1 MATVGNLFV
10 NIGAST
16 QGLEKGTQKA
26 RSLVKSL
33 KSDISG
39 SLSNIPGL
47 GGILG
52 PIEKVFQAIQGVAGK
67 SKTATASAKDAVAA
81 IEREATKG
89 VERVASLQTKLT
101 AATAQAT
108 KAQGD
113 LNAGAKYSKMLFQQ
127 RDIEGTLSRIK
138 DRVAAATAEYKK
150 AQEQVVKS
158 ASSVAVDGANQ
169 RQYAALERLTAL
181 ARERVRVEKELSA
194 VASKTGRT
202 KSVLES
208 RGVTIGRDG
217 GVDRAALQKAADSS
231 QSVVSGLQ
239 TKLGEAKGVVAG
251 LQSKLDGAKS
261 AVKEVGRLAITSGA
275 GVAFLAGGM
284 VAATASAIGLT
295 IAMAKQASELND
307 QAIALGISSSAL
319 TGLRDSMAMIGVPAG
334 VAESSM
340 QKLQIELE
348 NALEGSEDA
357 ADKFKRLGIDINSLN
372 GKDAAQALEVV
383 LGKVRQLGTQGAKIK
398 SLRDLFGRGG
408 IGMAAA
414 VNATA
419 TELAEANTIAA
430 SLKLPDSMISGLDQT
445 SDRVDAMYR
454 AFDNLKMM
462 FASAFGPAVK
472 DMADSLREMMS
483 SNFDGMMGGLQAVA
497 LTLAVVVDLVAAVAN
512 IFRVV
517 FNIVQ
522 SLAGLVNGVFML
534 AWYGILKVIQAI
546 VYAVEFLA
554 RAGHDVSGAIG
565 DAASIAFETAKE
577 SAKSAGTDAV
587 EAFGAAIDAVVP
599 NASIAVVQG
608 IAKGYENA
616 KATVETNPLIPKV
629 DNKEATKRLED
640 LGKMMD
646 DLRLEASQLGMTDDQ
661 KKLGEMQRLGASPA
675 QLAEAQA
682 LQEKIALFNKQ
693 QKIAEDVKGI
703 MDDLQQQA
711 DTALMTEKE
720 KLVYKLKQAGADQ
733 KAINDALLL
742 TGAIGERTQL
752 AEGQKAWG
760 DFMKGL
766 DKSLLDATT
775 SREQQIRRLAEAAG
789 LLGKDLDDAVTKA
802 MEMES
807 AIAAAEKAKKD
818 QEDIA
823 STLSNLQDE
832 VRKSQIGDVAF
843 EREKLAE
850 KGATDAQLQQ
860 FDQLQ
865 AQLALTN
872 AKPDEAQSMVQ
883 SFDTA
888 FGQFKFAGD
897 QGDQMLSESVAQT
910 DLLTRIATA
919 TESAAVARQGA
930 AGATSAMATDGSMQP
945 VMVEANR
952 YLAQIAQ
959 NTAAFA
965 GVLN

>member
-39 SLSNIPGL
+39 ALSSIPGL

-52 PIEKVFQAIQGVAGK
+52 PMEKVFEVMQRAAGK
-67 SKTATASAKDAVAA
+67 SKDAAA
-81 IEREATKG
+81 GIERIA
-89 VERVASLQTKLT
+89 ALQTKL
-101 AATAQAT
+101 ASATDKAT

-113 LNAGAKYSKMLFQQ
+113 LNAGAKHMRMLYERDKSAEKMGKLLPHLQ
-127 RDIEGTLSRIK
+127 
-138 DRVAAATAEYKK
+138 AATKAYQSQEAKINASTVRGAAYNSMLEKQERLLKKLNVLK
-150 AQEQVVKS
+150 AQQTKI
-158 ASSVAVDGANQ
+158 GA
-169 RQYAALERLTAL
+169 E
-181 ARERVRVEKELSA
+181 VSGKE
-194 VASKTGRT
+194 SKLGRST
-202 KSVLES
+202 EVLKS
-208 RGVTIGRDG
+208 RGVTMKADG
-217 GVDRAALQKAADSS
+217 GVDLTALQKRAESS
-231 QSVVSGLQ
+231 Q
-239 TKLGEAKGVVAG
+239 GVVAG
-251 LQSKLDGAKS
+251 LQSKLDGAKA
-261 AVKEVGRLAITSGA
+261 AVKQVGALSITSAA
-275 GVAFLAGGM
+275 GVGLLSVGM

-357 ADKFKRLGIDINSLN
+357 AAKFKRLGIDINSLQ
-372 GKDAAQALEVV
+372 GKDAAQGLEVV
-383 LGKVRQLGTQGAKIK
+383 LGKVRQLGTQGAKVK

-419 TELAEANTIAA
+419 AELAEANTIAA
-430 SLKLPDSMISGLDQT
+430 SLKLPDSMITGLDQT

-462 FASAFGPAVK
+462 FASAFGPAVQGI
-472 DMADSLREMMS
+472 ADSLREMMS
-483 SNFDGMMGGLQAVA
+483 SNFDGMMGGMQAIA
-497 LTLAVVVDLVAAVAN
+497 LTFAVIVDLIGIVVNNLRAIWN
-512 IFRVV
+512 I
-517 FNIVQ
+517 IQ

-577 SAKSAGTDAV
+577 SAKSAGADAM
-587 EAFGAAIDAVVP
+587 EAFGAGVDAWVP
-599 NASIAVVQG
+599 DATLAVING
-608 IAKGYENA
+608 IAKGYENT
-616 KATVETNPLIPKV
+616 KATVESNPLIPQV

-682 LQEKIALFNKQ
+682 LQEKIALFNEQ

-742 TGAIGERTQL
+742 NAAIEERTQL

-865 AQLALTN
+865 AQLAVTN
-872 AKPDEAQSMVQ
+872 GKPDEAQSMVQ
-883 SFDTA
+883 SIDTA

-910 DLLTRIATA
+910 DLLNRIATA

-930 AGATSAMATDGSMQP
+930 AGATSSMATDGSMQP

>member
-67 SKTATASAKDAVAA
+67 SKAATSSAKDAVAA

-217 GVDRAALQKAADSS
+217 GVDRAALQKAADTS
-231 QSVVSGLQ
+231 QGVVSGLQ

-334 VAESSM
+334 TAESAM

-357 ADKFKRLGIDINSLN
+357 AAKFKRLGIDINSLQ
-372 GKDAAQALEVV
+372 GKDAAQGLEVV
-383 LGKVRQLGTQGAKIK
+383 LGKVRQLGTQGAKVK

-462 FASAFGPAVK
+462 FASAFGPAVQG
-472 DMADSLREMMS
+472 MADSLREMMS
-483 SNFDGMMGGLQAVA
+483 TDFNGMLGGMQAIAVA
-497 LTLAVVVDLVAAVAN
+497 VAFIYDIIALILNAL
-512 IFRVV
+512 RVV
-517 FNIVQ
+517 WNIIQALGGVIVTI
-522 SLAGLVNGVFML
+522 LVGAFTAVLGVM
-534 AWYGILKVIQAI
+534 QAI
-546 VYAVEFLA
+546 VYAMEWLIG
-554 RAGHDVSGAIG
+554 AGHDISGQIGKIVSGSVDTLKEAAKGAGG
-565 DAASIAFETAKE
+565 DVMEALG
-577 SAKSAGTDAV
+577 AG
-587 EAFGAAIDAVVP
+587 IDAFVP
-599 NASIAVVQG
+599 DATIAVAKG
-608 IAKGYENA
+608 IANGYTNA
-616 KATVETNPLIPKV
+616 KATIDSNPIIPKV
-629 DNKEATKRLED
+629 ENKEATKRLED

-646 DLRLEASQLGMTDDQ
+646 DLRLEASQLGMSDDQ
-661 KKLGEMQRLGASPA
+661 KKLGEMKRLGANPA

-682 LQEKIALFNKQ
+682 LQEKIALFNEQ

-742 TGAIGERTQL
+742 NAAIEERTQL

-872 AKPDEAQSMVQ
+872 GKPDEAQSMVQ
-883 SFDTA
+883 SIDTA

-910 DLLTRIATA
+910 DLLNRIATA

>member
-33 KSDISG
+33 KSDMSG
-39 SLSNIPGL
+39 ALSSIPGL

-52 PIEKVFQAIQGVAGK
+52 PMEKVFEVMQRAAGK
-67 SKTATASAKDAVAA
+67 SKDAAAA
-81 IEREATKG
+81 IEGIAK
-89 VERVASLQTKLT
+89 LQTKL
-101 AATAQAT
+101 ASATDKAT

-113 LNAGAKYSKMLFQQ
+113 LNAGAKHMRMLYERDKSAEKMGKLLPHLQ
-127 RDIEGTLSRIK
+127 
-138 DRVAAATAEYKK
+138 AATKAYQSQEAKINASTARGAAYNSMLGKQERLLQKLNVLK
-150 AQEQVVKS
+150 AQQAKIGAEV
-158 ASSVAVDGANQ
+158 SS
-169 RQYAALERLTAL
+169 
-181 ARERVRVEKELSA
+181 KE
-194 VASKTGRT
+194 SKLGRST
-202 KSVLES
+202 EVLKS
-208 RGVTIGRDG
+208 RGVTMKADG
-217 GVDRAALQKAADSS
+217 GVDLTALQKRAESS
-231 QSVVSGLQ
+231 Q
-239 TKLGEAKGVVAG
+239 GVVAG
-251 LQSKLDGAKS
+251 LQSKLDGAKA
-261 AVKEVGRLAITSGA
+261 AVKQVGGLSITSAA
-275 GVAFLAGGM
+275 GVGLLSAGM

-357 ADKFKRLGIDINSLN
+357 ADKFKRLGIDINSLQ

-419 TELAEANTIAA
+419 EELAEARSIAD
-430 SLKLPDSMISGLDQT
+430 SLKLPDSMITGLDAT

-565 DAASIAFETAKE
+565 GAASIAFETAKE
-577 SAKSAGTDAV
+577 SAKSAGTDAM

-616 KATVETNPLIPKV
+616 KATVESNPLIPKV
-629 DNKEATKRLED
+629 NDKEATKRLED

-682 LQEKIALFNKQ
+682 LQEKIALFNEQ

-742 TGAIGERTQL
+742 NAAIEERTQL

-766 DKSLLDATT
+766 DKSLMEATT

-865 AQLALTN
+865 AQLALTK
-872 AKPDEAQSMVQ
+872 KPDEAQSMVQ

-888 FGQFKFAGD
+888 FGEFKLAGD

-910 DLLTRIATA
+910 DLLNRIATA

-930 AGATSAMATDGSMQP
+930 AGATSAMATDGTMQP

>member
-33 KSDISG
+33 KGDISG
-39 SLSNIPGL
+39 ALSNIPGL
-47 GGILG
+47 GSIIG
-52 PIEKVFQAIQGVAGK
+52 PMEKVFEVMQRAAGK
-67 SKTATASAKDAVAA
+67 SKDTAAA
-81 IEREATKG
+81 IER
-89 VERVASLQTKLT
+89 VAALQTKL
-101 AATAQAT
+101 ASATDKAT

-113 LNAGAKYSKMLFQQ
+113 LNAGAKHMRMLYERDKSAEKMGKLLPHLQ
-127 RDIEGTLSRIK
+127 
-138 DRVAAATAEYKK
+138 AAAKAYQSQEAKINASTARGAAYNSMLGKQERLLQKLNVLK
-150 AQEQVVKS
+150 AQQAKIGAE
-158 ASSVAVDGANQ
+158 VAG
-169 RQYAALERLTAL
+169 
-181 ARERVRVEKELSA
+181 KE
-194 VASKTGRT
+194 SKLGRST
-202 KSVLES
+202 EVLKS
-208 RGVTIGRDG
+208 RGVTMKADG
-217 GVDRAALQKAADSS
+217 GVDLTALQKRAESS
-231 QSVVSGLQ
+231 Q
-239 TKLGEAKGVVAG
+239 GVVAG
-251 LQSKLDGAKS
+251 LQSKLDGAKT
-261 AVKEVGRLAITSGA
+261 AVKEVGGLSITSAA
-275 GVAFLAGGM
+275 GVGLLAAGM

-295 IAMAKQASELND
+295 ISMAKQASELND

-334 VAESSM
+334 VAENSM
-340 QKLQIELE
+340 QRLQIELE

-357 ADKFKRLGIDINSLN
+357 ADKFKRLGIDINSLQ

-383 LGKVRQLGTQGAKIK
+383 LGKIGQLGTQGAKIK

-419 TELAEANTIAA
+419 AELAEAKTIAD

-497 LTLAVVVDLVAAVAN
+497 LTLAVVVDLIAAVAN
-512 IFRVV
+512 ILRVV
-517 FNIVQ
+517 WNIIQAV
-522 SLAGLVNGVFML
+522 AGLVNGVFML

-565 DAASIAFETAKE
+565 DAASIALSTASE
-577 SAKSAGTDAV
+577 SAKSAGTDAM

-599 NASIAVVQG
+599 DASMAVIKG
-608 IAKGYENA
+608 ISKGYENA
-616 KATVETNPLIPKV
+616 KATVESNPLIPKV
-629 DNKEATKRLED
+629 ENKEATKRLED

-661 KKLGEMQRLGASPA
+661 KKLGEMQRLGANPA

-682 LQEKIALFNKQ
+682 LQEKIALFNEQ

-742 TGAIGERTQL
+742 NAAIEERTQL
-752 AEGQKAWG
+752 AEGQKAWA

-843 EREKLAE
+843 EREKLAQ

-865 AQLALTN
+865 AQLALTK
-872 AKPDEAQSMVQ
+872 KPDEAQSMVQ

-910 DLLTRIATA
+910 DLLNRIATA

>member
-39 SLSNIPGL
+39 ALSSIPGL

-52 PIEKVFQAIQGVAGK
+52 PMEKVFEVMQRAAGK
-67 SKTATASAKDAVAA
+67 SKDAAAA
-81 IEREATKG
+81 IEGIAK
-89 VERVASLQTKLT
+89 LQTKL
-101 AATAQAT
+101 ASATDKAT

-113 LNAGAKYSKMLFQQ
+113 LNAGAKHMRMLYERDKSAEKMGKLLPHLQ
-127 RDIEGTLSRIK
+127 
-138 DRVAAATAEYKK
+138 AATKAYQSQEAKINASTVRGAAYNSMLGKQERLLQKLNVLK
-150 AQEQVVKS
+150 AQQAKI
-158 ASSVAVDGANQ
+158 GA
-169 RQYAALERLTAL
+169 E
-181 ARERVRVEKELSA
+181 VSGKE
-194 VASKTGRT
+194 SKLGRST
-202 KSVLES
+202 EVLKS
-208 RGVTIGRDG
+208 RGVTMKADG
-217 GVDRAALQKAADSS
+217 GVDLTALQKRAESS
-231 QSVVSGLQ
+231 Q
-239 TKLGEAKGVVAG
+239 GVVAG
-251 LQSKLDGAKS
+251 LQSKLDGAKA
-261 AVKEVGRLAITSGA
+261 AVKQVGGLSITSAA
-275 GVAFLAGGM
+275 GVGLLSAGM

-295 IAMAKQASELND
+295 ITMAKQASELND

-357 ADKFKRLGIDINSLN
+357 ADKFKRLGIDINSLQ

-419 TELAEANTIAA
+419 EELAEARSIAD
-430 SLKLPDSMISGLDQT
+430 SLKLPDSMITGLDQT

-462 FASAFGPAVK
+462 FASAFGPAVQG
-472 DMADSLREMMS
+472 MADSLREMMS

-577 SAKSAGTDAV
+577 SAKSAGTDAM
-587 EAFGAAIDAVVP
+587 EAFGAAIDAFIP
-599 NASIAVVQG
+599 DATIAVAKG
-608 IAKGYENA
+608 ISKGYENA
-616 KATVETNPLIPKV
+616 KATVESNPLIPKV
-629 DNKEATKRLED
+629 NDKEATKRLED

-661 KKLGEMQRLGASPA
+661 KKLGEMKRLGANPA

-742 TGAIGERTQL
+742 NAAIEERTQL

-766 DKSLLDATT
+766 DKSLMDATT

-843 EREKLAE
+843 EREKLAQ

-872 AKPDEAQSMVQ
+872 GKPDEAQSMVQ
-883 SFDTA
+883 SIDTA

-910 DLLTRIATA
+910 DLLNRIATA

-930 AGATSAMATDGSMQP
+930 AGATSAMATDGTMQP

>member
-33 KSDISG
+33 KGDISG
-39 SLSNIPGL
+39 ALSSIPGL

-52 PIEKVFQAIQGVAGK
+52 PMEKVFEVMQRAAGK
-67 SKTATASAKDAVAA
+67 SKDTAAA
-81 IEREATKG
+81 IER
-89 VERVASLQTKLT
+89 VAALQTKL
-101 AATAQAT
+101 ASATDKAT

-113 LNAGAKYSKMLFQQ
+113 LNAGAKHMRMLYERNKSAEKMGKLLPHLQ
-127 RDIEGTLSRIK
+127 
-138 DRVAAATAEYKK
+138 AATKAYQSQEAKINATNVRGAAYNSMLEKQERLLKKLNVLK
-150 AQEQVVKS
+150 AQQTKI
-158 ASSVAVDGANQ
+158 GA
-169 RQYAALERLTAL
+169 E
-181 ARERVRVEKELSA
+181 VSGKE
-194 VASKTGRT
+194 SKLGRST
-202 KSVLES
+202 EVLKS
-208 RGVTIGRDG
+208 RGVTMKADG
-217 GVDRAALQKAADSS
+217 GVDLTALQKRAESS
-231 QSVVSGLQ
+231 Q
-239 TKLGEAKGVVAG
+239 GVVAG
-251 LQSKLDGAKS
+251 LKNKLDGAKA
-261 AVKEVGRLAITSGA
+261 AVKEVGRLSVTSGA
-275 GVAFLAGGM
+275 GIGLLSVGM
-284 VAATASAIGLT
+284 VAAAASAIGLT
-295 IAMAKQASELND
+295 MAMAKQASELHD
-307 QAIALGISSSAL
+307 QANALGISSSAL
-319 TGLRDSMAMIGVPAG
+319 TGLRDSMTMIGVPAG

-340 QKLQIELE
+340 QRLQIELE

-357 ADKFKRLGIDINSLN
+357 ADKFRRLGIDINSLQ
-372 GKDAAQALEVV
+372 GKDAAQALDVV
-383 LGKVRQLGTQGAKIK
+383 LGKIRQFGTQGEKIK
-398 SLRDLFGRGG
+398 TLRDLFGRGG

-414 VNATA
+414 VNT
-419 TELAEANTIAA
+419 TSKELAEAQAIANT
-430 SLKLPDSMISGLDQT
+430 LKLPDSMISGLDQT
-445 SDRVDAMYR
+445 SDRVDMMYR

-462 FASAFGPAVK
+462 FASAFGPAVEK
-472 DMADSLREMMS
+472 MADSLREMMTTETS
-483 SNFDGMMGGLQAVA
+483 AMLGGMQAIALAIAFIVDIIAFVVNLLRVVWNIVQAIGG
-497 LTLAVVVDLVAAVAN
+497 VVVFVLVAAWTAV
-512 IFRVV
+512 
-517 FNIVQ
+517 
-522 SLAGLVNGVFML
+522 
-534 AWYGILKVIQAI
+534 LKVMQAI
-546 VYAVEFLA
+546 VYAMEWLLGASHEISGQLGKAAADSFEVMKE
-554 RAGHDVSGAIG
+554 AGKGAGSDVMEAV
-565 DAASIAFETAKE
+565 
-577 SAKSAGTDAV
+577 SAGIDSVIPDAT
-587 EAFGAAIDAVVP
+587 
-599 NASIAVVQG
+599 IAVAEG
-608 IAKGYENA
+608 IAKGYTNA

-629 DNKEATKRLED
+629 DNKESTKRLED

-646 DLRLEASQLGMTDDQ
+646 DLRLEASQVGMTDDQ

-682 LQEKIALFNKQ
+682 LQEKIALFNEQ

-742 TGAIGERTQL
+742 NAAIEERTQL

-766 DKSLLDATT
+766 DKSLMEATT

-865 AQLALTN
+865 AQLALTK
-872 AKPDEAQSMVQ
+872 KPDEAQSMVQ

-910 DLLTRIATA
+910 DLLNRIATA

-930 AGATSAMATDGSMQP
+930 AGATSSMATDGSMQP

>member
-33 KSDISG
+33 KGDISG
-39 SLSNIPGL
+39 ALSSIPGL
-47 GGILG
+47 GGIIG
-52 PIEKVFQAIQGVAGK
+52 PMEKVFEVMQRAAGK
-67 SKTATASAKDAVAA
+67 SKDTAAA
-81 IEREATKG
+81 ID
-89 VERVASLQTKLT
+89 RVASLQTKL
-101 AATAQAT
+101 ASATDKAT

-113 LNAGAKYSKMLFQQ
+113 LNAGAKHMRLLYERDKSAEKMGKLMPHLQ
-127 RDIEGTLSRIK
+127 
-138 DRVAAATAEYKK
+138 AAAKAYQSQEAKINASTARGAAYNSMLGKQERLLQKLNVLK
-150 AQEQVVKS
+150 AQQAKIGAE
-158 ASSVAVDGANQ
+158 VAG
-169 RQYAALERLTAL
+169 
-181 ARERVRVEKELSA
+181 KE
-194 VASKTGRT
+194 SKLGRST
-202 KSVLES
+202 EVLKS
-208 RGVTIGRDG
+208 RGVTMKADG
-217 GVDRAALQKAADSS
+217 GVDLGALQKRAENS
-231 QSVVSGLQ
+231 Q
-239 TKLGEAKGVVAG
+239 GVVAG
-251 LQSKLDGAKS
+251 LQSKLDGAKA
-261 AVKEVGRLAITSGA
+261 AVKEVGGLSVTSAA
-275 GVAFLAGGM
+275 GVGLLAVGM
-284 VAATASAIGLT
+284 VAAAGSAVGLT

-340 QKLQIELE
+340 QRLQIELQ

-357 ADKFKRLGIDINSLN
+357 ADKFKRLGIDINSLQ
-372 GKDAAQALEVV
+372 GTDAAQALEVV
-383 LGKVRQLGTQGAKIK
+383 LGKIRQFGTQAEKMK
-398 SLRDLFGRGG
+398 TLRDLFGRGG

-414 VNATA
+414 VNATSK
-419 TELAEANTIAA
+419 ELAEAQTIAN

-445 SDRVDAMYR
+445 SDRVDMLYR
-454 AFDNLKMM
+454 AFDNVKMM
-462 FASAFGPAVK
+462 FAAAFGPAVEK
-472 DMADSLREMMS
+472 IADSLREMLTTDTSAMLG
-483 SNFDGMMGGLQAVA
+483 GMQAIAAAIAAIVDIVAFFLNLLRVVWNIVQALGGFVMGV
-497 LTLAVVVDLVAAVAN
+497 LVAAFTAL
-512 IFRVV
+512 
-517 FNIVQ
+517 
-522 SLAGLVNGVFML
+522 LAVMQG
-534 AWYGILKVIQAI
+534 I
-546 VYAVEFLA
+546 VYAMEYM
-554 RAGHDVSGAIG
+554 AG
-565 DAASIAFETAKE
+565 ASHTV
-577 SAKSAGTDAV
+577 SAGIGQMV
-587 EAFGAAIDAVVP
+587 SAAAETTKELGKGIGSDLMEGVTAGIDSVVP
-599 NASIAVVQG
+599 DATIAVAKG

-646 DLRLEASQLGMTDDQ
+646 DLRLEASQLGMTDAQ
-661 KKLGEMQRLGASPA
+661 KKLGEMKRLGANPA
-675 QLAEAQA
+675 QLAEASA
-682 LQEKIALFNKQ
+682 LQQKIELFNKQ

-720 KLVYKLKQAGADQ
+720 KLVYKMKQAGADQ
-733 KAINDALLL
+733 RAINDALLL
-742 TGAIGERTQL
+742 NAAIEERTQL
-752 AEGQKAWG
+752 AEGQKAWA
-760 DFMKGL
+760 DFMQGL

-807 AIAAAEKAKKD
+807 AIAAAEKAKQD

-843 EREKLAE
+843 QREKLAA
-850 KGATDAQLQQ
+850 KGASMEQLQQ

-865 AQLALTN
+865 AQLAATN
-872 AKPDEAQSMVQ
+872 AAGAKPDEAQSMVQ

-897 QGDQMLSESVAQT
+897 QGDQMLSESIAQT

-959 NTAAFA
+959 NTAAFV

>member
-33 KSDISG
+33 KGDISG
-39 SLSNIPGL
+39 ALSSIPGL
-47 GGILG
+47 GGLLG
-52 PIEKVFQAIQGVAGK
+52 PMEKVFEVMQRAAGK
-67 SKTATASAKDAVAA
+67 SKDAAA
-81 IEREATKG
+81 GIERIA
-89 VERVASLQTKLT
+89 ALQTKL
-101 AATAQAT
+101 ASATDKAT

-113 LNAGAKYSKMLFQQ
+113 LNAGAKHMRMLYERDKSAEKMGKLLPHLQ
-127 RDIEGTLSRIK
+127 
-138 DRVAAATAEYKK
+138 AATKAYQSQEAKINASTVRGAAYNSMLGKQERLLQKLNVLK
-150 AQEQVVKS
+150 AQQAKIGAE
-158 ASSVAVDGANQ
+158 VAG
-169 RQYAALERLTAL
+169 
-181 ARERVRVEKELSA
+181 KE
-194 VASKTGRT
+194 SKLGRST
-202 KSVLES
+202 EVLKS
-208 RGVTIGRDG
+208 RGVTMKADG
-217 GVDRAALQKAADSS
+217 GVDLTALQKRAESS
-231 QSVVSGLQ
+231 Q
-239 TKLGEAKGVVAG
+239 GVVAG
-251 LQSKLDGAKS
+251 LQSKLDGAKA
-261 AVKEVGRLAITSGA
+261 AVKQVGALSITSAA
-275 GVAFLAGGM
+275 GVGLLSAGM

-340 QKLQIELE
+340 QRLQIELE

-383 LGKVRQLGTQGAKIK
+383 LGKIGQLGTQGAKVK

-419 TELAEANTIAA
+419 AELAEAKTIAD

-577 SAKSAGTDAV
+577 SAKSAGTDAM

-616 KATVETNPLIPKV
+616 KATVESNPLIPKV
-629 DNKEATKRLED
+629 NDKEATKRLED

-661 KKLGEMQRLGASPA
+661 KKLSEMQRLGASPA

-682 LQEKIALFNKQ
+682 LQEKIALFNEQ

-742 TGAIGERTQL
+742 NAAIEERTQL

>member
-39 SLSNIPGL
+39 ALSSIPGL

-52 PIEKVFQAIQGVAGK
+52 PMEKVFEVMQRAAGK
-67 SKTATASAKDAVAA
+67 SKDAAAA
-81 IEREATKG
+81 IEGIAK
-89 VERVASLQTKLT
+89 LQTKL
-101 AATAQAT
+101 ASATDKAT

-113 LNAGAKYSKMLFQQ
+113 LNAGAKHMRMLYERDKSAEKMGKLLPHLQ
-127 RDIEGTLSRIK
+127 
-138 DRVAAATAEYKK
+138 AATKAYQSQEAKINASTARGAAYNSMLGKQERLLQKLNVLK
-150 AQEQVVKS
+150 AQQAKI
-158 ASSVAVDGANQ
+158 GA
-169 RQYAALERLTAL
+169 E
-181 ARERVRVEKELSA
+181 VSGKE
-194 VASKTGRT
+194 SKLGRST
-202 KSVLES
+202 EVLKS
-208 RGVTIGRDG
+208 RGVTMKADG
-217 GVDRAALQKAADSS
+217 GVDLTALQKRAESS
-231 QSVVSGLQ
+231 Q
-239 TKLGEAKGVVAG
+239 GVVAG
-251 LQSKLDGAKS
+251 LQSKLDGAKA
-261 AVKEVGRLAITSGA
+261 AVKQVGGLSITSAA
-275 GVAFLAGGM
+275 GVGLLAAGM
-284 VAATASAIGLT
+284 VAATASAVGLT
-295 IAMAKQASELND
+295 IAMAKQAGELND

-340 QKLQIELE
+340 QKLQFELE

-419 TELAEANTIAA
+419 AELAEAKTIAD
-430 SLKLPDSMISGLDQT
+430 SLKLPDSMISGLDET

-462 FASAFGPAVK
+462 FASAFGPAVQGI
-472 DMADSLREMMS
+472 ADSLREMMS

-577 SAKSAGTDAV
+577 SAKSAGTDAM

-616 KATVETNPLIPKV
+616 KATVESNPLIPKV
-629 DNKEATKRLED
+629 NDKEATKRLED

-682 LQEKIALFNKQ
+682 LQEKIALFNEQ

-711 DTALMTEKE
+711 DTALMTDKE

-733 KAINDALLL
+733 QAINDALLL
-742 TGAIGERTQL
+742 NAAIEERTQL

-766 DKSLLDATT
+766 DKSLMDATT

-872 AKPDEAQSMVQ
+872 GKPDEAQSMVQ
-883 SFDTA
+883 SIDTA

-910 DLLTRIATA
+910 DLLNRIATA

-930 AGATSAMATDGSMQP
+930 AGATSAMATDGTMQP